1 MLGITPVVAHIERYH
16 TLENDEKKVRELINM
31 GCYMQINSSSVLKPR
46 LFGDTYKFMKKRA
59 RYFLDKDLVHV
70 VASDMHNLDNRPPYM
85 REAYELIAK
94 KYGAEKAHELFETNP
109 LNIIND
115 QLI

>member
-1 MLGITPVVAHIERYH
+1 
-16 TLENDEKKVRELINM
+16 
-31 GCYMQINSSSVLKPR
+31 MQINSSSVLKPR

-70 VASDMHNLDNRPPYM
+70 VASDMHNLESRPPYM

-94 KYGAEKAHELFETNP
+94 KYGAEKARELFETNP
-109 LNIIND
+109 SRIIND

>member
-1 MLGITPVVAHIERYH
+1 
-16 TLENDEKKVRELINM
+16 M

-59 RYFLDKDLVHV
+59 RYFLDKGLVHV

-85 REAYELIAK
+85 SEAYELIAK
-94 KYGAEKAHELFETNP
+94 KYGAEKARELFETNP
-109 LNIIND
+109 SKIIND

>member
-1 MLGITPVVAHIERYH
+1 
-16 TLENDEKKVRELINM
+16 
-31 GCYMQINSSSVLKPR
+31 
-46 LFGDTYKFMKKRA
+46 MKKRA

-94 KYGAEKAHELFETNP
+94 KYGPGKARELFKTNP
-109 LNIIND
+109 SKIIND

>member
-1 MLGITPVVAHIERYH
+1 MNTPYRDIHSALTKCSKCRGLRPVVAHIERYH

-70 VASDMHNLDNRPPYM
+70 VASDMH
-85 REAYELIAK
+85 K
-94 KYGAEKAHELFETNP
+94 FG
-109 LNIIND
+109 
-115 QLI
+115 

>member
-1 MLGITPVVAHIERYH
+1 
-16 TLENDEKKVRELINM
+16 M

-70 VASDMHNLDNRPPYM
+70 VASDMHNLESRPPYM

-94 KYGAEKAHELFETNP
+94 KYGAEKARELFETNP
-109 LNIIND
+109 SRIIND

>member
-1 MLGITPVVAHIERYH
+1 M
-16 TLENDEKKVRELINM
+16 
-31 GCYMQINSSSVLKPR
+31 
-46 LFGDTYKFMKKRA
+46 
-59 RYFLDKDLVHV
+59 DKDLVHV

-94 KYGAEKAHELFETNP
+94 KYGSGKARELFETNP
-109 LNIIND
+109 SKIIND

>member
-1 MLGITPVVAHIERYH
+1 
-16 TLENDEKKVRELINM
+16 M
-31 GCYMQINSSSVLKPR
+31 GCYTQINSSSVLKPR
-46 LFGDTYKFMKKRA
+46 IFGDTYKFMKKRA

-70 VASDMHNLDNRPPYM
+70 VASDMHNLESRPPYM

-94 KYGAEKAHELFETNP
+94 KYGAEKARELFETNP
-109 LNIIND
+109 SNIIND